1 MKSFSEQLNDRRHAL
16 RRTMRDLQAVT
27 GIAQANLSYI
37 LAGKRGVQSP
47 TLEALGDALDAK
59 WVLVPKHLLPEV
71 ERLLSGKPIGP
82 DEIPSTV
89 DRLFGANPHE

>member
-1 MKSFSEQLNDRRHAL
+1 MKGFSEQLRDRRLAL
-16 RRTMRDLQAVT
+16 SRSMSDIQGVT
-27 GIAQANLSYI
+27 GIAQSNLSYI
-37 LAGKRGVQSP
+37 FAGKRSVLTP